1 MQACRFNAAKV
12 LVILRKISDGT
23 ALRAPAI

>member
-1 MQACRFNAAKV
+1 MQTCWLNAAKV
-12 LVILRKISDGT
+12 LAILRKIYHGT